1 MCKNFESIKPAAVL
15 IAAAFLCTVPALA
28 AAEKNCG
35 APGVIIDSH
44 LHVASPENW
53 DKSLLKQTMNMAE
66 PPSVEKVLA
75 ELEESGVDMAVL
87 VSTAYVFPDR
97 ELAMRE
103 NDYVAGLVKAHPEKF
118 MGLCAIT
125 PTQPWAAEE
134 VERCVN
140 VLGLNGLK
148 LHLFAN
154 PMDLT
159 READVATLTAV
170 FKKAAEVKKGLPI
183 LIDFNWMDDAQTLAL
198 VQLAMANPTVN
209 IIMAHALGHHY
220 KEFVTVSLLRKLIPG
235 GLQNLYADISATLST
250 YPPDA
255 PAFDDYIWHLRQ
267 MGADHLLFGSDYP
280 VETPTSSYQNF
291 LKMGF
296 TPEEQKQ
303 IQGGNAARL
312 FGCTP
317 ASSG

>member
-1 MCKNFESIKPAAVL
+1 MPSKFKVIQPAVAL
-15 IAAAFLCTVPALA
+15 FATAFLCSVPALVA
-28 AAEKNCG
+28 AAPAEKACDK
-35 APGVIIDSH
+35 PGVVIDSH

-53 DKSLLKQTMNMAE
+53 DKSLLKHTLKMAE

-75 ELEESGVDMAVL
+75 ELENSGVDMAVL
-87 VSTAYVFPDR
+87 VSTAYVFPGR
-97 ELAMRE
+97 ALAMSE
-103 NDYVAGLVKAHPEKF
+103 NDYVAGLVKAHPDKF

-134 VERCVN
+134 IERCVN

-159 READVATLTAV
+159 NEADVATLSAV

-183 LIDFNWMDDAQTLAL
+183 LMDFNWVDDSQTMAL
-198 VQLAMANPTVN
+198 MVIAMSNPDVN
-209 IIMAHALGHHY
+209 IIMAHGLGHHY
-220 KEFVTVSLLRKLIPG
+220 KEYVNVALMRKMIPG
-235 GLQNLYADISATLST
+235 GLSNLYADISATLST

-255 PAFDDYIWHLRQ
+255 PSFDDYIWHLRK

-296 TPEEQKQ
+296 TAEEQQK

-312 FGCTP
+312 FGCNP
-317 ASSG
+317 E